1 MDEIVKMEHVYQYNE
16 MMGQETLHPLVSVID
31 FSKCPKARHARRMY
45 GFYCVFLKDVKCGD
59 MRYGRHY
66 YDYQEGTLV
75 FIAPGQ
81 VVGIE
86 DNGEVF
92 QPKGWALL
100 FHPDLVDLGKTDDP
114 LYEGLPAEL
123 PNYDVLP
130 IVPGY
135 TPPSGC
141 LSSPVESSRE
151 KGAILRN
158 VAVKHM
164 VEAVKHE
171 FSGEGDYHEV

>member
-86 DNGEVF
+86 VKLAAAITDADVRHLLWLRDQRPDEVVDLVMVTTGRHAYRR
-92 QPKGWALL
+92 PDGVAVVPLALL
-100 FHPDLVDLGKTDDP
+100 
-114 LYEGLPAEL
+114 
-123 PNYDVLP
+123 
-130 IVPGY
+130 
-135 TPPSGC
+135 
-141 LSSPVESSRE
+141 
-151 KGAILRN
+151 GA
-158 VAVKHM
+158 
-164 VEAVKHE
+164 
-171 FSGEGDYHEV
+171 